1 MQWFC
6 PECWHEVDET
16 DRLCSACGALLSE
29 LDKKS
34 FAEKVMA
41 ALRHPEPATSVR
53 AAEILGRL
61 KSPGAVAALMEVL
74 KGGRDPYLLE
84 AAARALGEIG
94 DQASVSALRSVLGSS
109 YLIVR
114 IAAAEALGKIASP
127 EAIEALEAVR
137 GDTSSAVRSALARSL
152 RSLRASAMPRIPSEQ
167 ENKEES
173 R

>member
-1 MQWFC
+1 MHWFC
-6 PECWHEVDET
+6 PECWREVDET
-16 DRLCSACGALLSE
+16 ERLCSACGASLSE

-34 FAEKVMA
+34 FVQKATA

-61 KSPGAVAALMEVL
+61 KPPGAVAALIEVL

-109 YLIVR
+109 YLVAR
-114 IAAAEALGKIASP
+114 IAAAEALGKIASR
-127 EAIEALEAVR
+127 EAVQALEAAR
-137 GDTSSAVRSALARSL
+137 GDTSPAVRSAIDRSL
-152 RSLRASAMPRIPSEQ
+152 ASLRASHVPRIASVQ
-167 ENKEES
+167 ENQEES
-173 R
+173 